1 MVNRRMKLYSSV
13 CLASVQIQGNTGYG
27 DLNHHQGIDYYIH
40 RLLIRLTTIQNSAI
54 IRV

>member
-1 MVNRRMKLYSSV
+1 V

-40 RLLIRLTTIQNSAI
+40 
-54 IRV
+54 